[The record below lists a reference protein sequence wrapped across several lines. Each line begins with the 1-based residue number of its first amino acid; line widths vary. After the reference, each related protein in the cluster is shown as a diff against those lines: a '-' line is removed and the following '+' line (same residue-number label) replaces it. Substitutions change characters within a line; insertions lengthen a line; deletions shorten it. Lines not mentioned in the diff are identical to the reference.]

1 MEVVDYTLH
10 SEELDRDF
18 DVTVYG
24 GSGWPVIVFPEGDST
39 CTSWENGGLVDAI
52 APLLNAGKAQLFC
65 VDSMD
70 DEGWYAR
77 STLPEYRI
85 ENIHAYFDFV
95 RKDFVPFVVQHSLS
109 ERAPLLAGVGIGA
122 LNATVTLLSDP
133 TPFGGLLAVSGNYD
147 VRNFLDGE
155 PDEEWLGVSPV
166 DLAKSLDDGKS
177 DGKLR
182 AIKRIP
188 VAFVCGQHASEDGI
202 ASQRAMDEAFSAAD
216 AGATFEYWGYDVSH
230 DWVWWAEEVRQLLPC
245 LLKPTGLQDRKLVA
259 ELSAAQAQVD
269 HAASRLGNA
278 SEQLERAKV
287 ASQEATKGEASARER
302 LQKESAQVKACAAR
316 EEELAEAARKAW
328 EKRDEAARVLD
339 EATRAGNEAQAKADA
354 AKAEREKAEW
364 IEGEARS
371 GAERASDEAR
381 KAAEQLDG
389 LEDAV
394 RDAQAAKDRADA
406 MFAQVKAA
414 VDAEKSAA
422 EAAAESA
429 EQTAPAAEPAD
440 SAKAAPA
447 AEPDNPTKAAPA
459 EKTQSQSKGN
469 GTQSAGSSR
478 KGDATK
484 STRGTKSSGAKK
496 NTRSRAATRSNASNQ
511 SNKPAAGRAAQK
523 SAARGRTKKSG
534 GPASGSSSK

>member
-39 CTSWENGGLVDAI
+39 CTSWENGGLVDAV

-122 LNATVTLLSDP
+122 LNATVTLLIDP

-147 VRNFLDGE
+147 VRNFLDEE
-155 PDEEWLGVSPV
+155 PDEDWLGVSPV
-166 DLAKSLDDGKS
+166 DLAKLLSDGKS

-202 ASQRAMDEAFSAAD
+202 ESQRAMDAALSAAG

-245 LLKPTGLQDRKLVA
+245 LLKPTGLQDRELVA
-259 ELSAAQAQVD
+259 ELSAAQAQVIMRRV
-269 HAASRLGNA
+269 SLTMCP
-278 SEQLERAKV
+278 SSL
-287 ASQEATKGEASARER
+287 SARR
-302 LQKESAQVKACAAR
+302 P
-316 EEELAEAARKAW
+316 
-328 EKRDEAARVLD
+328 
-339 EATRAGNEAQAKADA
+339 QAK
-354 AKAEREKAEW
+354 RQQR
-364 IEGEARS
+364 ARLRRVN
-371 GAERASDEAR
+371 GCR
-381 KAAEQLDG
+381 G
-389 LEDAV
+389 
-394 RDAQAAKDRADA
+394 
-406 MFAQVKAA
+406 
-414 VDAEKSAA
+414 
-422 EAAAESA
+422 
-429 EQTAPAAEPAD
+429 
-440 SAKAAPA
+440 
-447 AEPDNPTKAAPA
+447 
-459 EKTQSQSKGN
+459 SQ
-469 GTQSAGSSR
+469 R
-478 KGDATK
+478 
-484 STRGTKSSGAKK
+484 R
-496 NTRSRAATRSNASNQ
+496 
-511 SNKPAAGRAAQK
+511 
-523 SAARGRTKKSG
+523 
-534 GPASGSSSK
+534 